1 MPLGQHEHLW
11 LPVGCWDQNGP
22 RECIRKNT
30 DRKKNTNSGKDQV
43 CRRECL
49 SNAHISTD
57 ITGSCLG
64 AYQADG
70 SSDGIRKGR
79 EDVDRRV
86 EPSGQALIAGLRL
99 IELLN
104 LLLKD
109 SSNAAGRVAFLELCS
124 EWMREEVLLCAS
136 LIFFQGIVENWL
148 EVGSRCGRRTGLRHY
163 GRGKEEDCEFVGDER
178 S

>member
-1 MPLGQHEHLW
+1 MALSSRFRDVEETFLCVRIFQTKPLGQHEHLW
-11 LPVGCWDQNGP
+11 LPVGCWDQNVP
-22 RECIRKNT
+22 REGIRKNT

-79 EDVDRRV
+79 QNIDRRV
-86 EPSGQALIAGLRL
+86 EPFGQALIATLRL
-99 IELLN
+99 IKLLDLSSKN
-104 LLLKD
+104 
-109 SSNAAGRVAFLELCS
+109 SSNAARRIAFLELCS
-124 EWMREEVLLCAS
+124 EWMAQKVLLCPLS
-136 LIFFQGIVENWL
+136 IRFQGIVKN
-148 EVGSRCGRRTGLRHY
+148 
-163 GRGKEEDCEFVGDER
+163 
-178 S
+178 